1 MNEKENPDE
10 IMEVTPR
17 ELEFAFA
24 QCVRFGAWL
33 HFLVSNK
40 KACAA
45 VFEKHLGPGY
55 ASLETIMAD
64 ENSDMTNQKKESL
77 IELARIFIGK
87 NPISKGDG
95 KVISKIISAMYADEA
110 VWNNVEMFIAIC
122 NELKKRQHEKA
133 A

>member
-24 QCVRFGAWL
+24 QCVRFGSWL
-33 HFLVSNK
+33 HFLIDK
-40 KACAA
+40 KEACAA

-55 ASLETIMAD
+55 SDLETLMAD
-64 ENSDMTNQKKESL
+64 EKSEKTNQKKEAL
-77 IELARIFIGK
+77 LELTKIFMGN
-87 NPISKGDG
+87 NPLSKGNG
-95 KVISKIISAMYADEA
+95 KMIQRHISSMYADEA
-110 VWNNVEMFIAIC
+110 VWNNVELFIALC